1 MALRLA
7 LFVIKAYFDVPHYTP
22 QAPIRS
28 SAMLLRLCRIIV
40 TLFLGLQ
47 LLLIAG
53 CKGDGSLLPE
63 PPTCDQPSGALAQ
76 TSPERP
82 CVFEYGS
89 IRYSL
94 SLTTVTMPGK
104 GIEYVAN
111 FNDSILR
118 GGLNSSKEIYPFI
131 LEITSID
138 GDPRGY
144 GETTTRLPRVRV
156 RKR

>member
-1 MALRLA
+1 MSRRSR
-7 LFVIKAYFDVPHYTP
+7 FVLIG
-22 QAPIRS
+22 
-28 SAMLLRLCRIIV
+28 L
-40 TLFLGLQ
+40 LGLLV
-47 LLLIAG
+47 LLGG
-53 CKGDGSLLPE
+53 CAGDGSILPE

-94 SLTTVTMPGK
+94 SLTKVTIPGK

-118 GGLNSSKEIYPFI
+118 GGFNSSKEVYPFI
-131 LEITSID
+131 LEITSIE

-144 GETTTRLPRVRV
+144 GETNSRQPRVRV
-156 RKR
+156 KKR